1 MDEKNITQE
10 QAAATVQDAQAQ
22 EPAAGAGAAH
32 SSPLHLLPLR
42 RKAGAHVHPG
52 GRE

>member
-22 EPAAGAGAAH
+22 EPAAGLH

-42 RKAGAHVHPG
+42 RKSRSARSPG
-52 GRE
+52 RT

>member
-22 EPAAGAGAAH
+22 EPAAPALH

-42 RKAGAHVHPG
+42 RKSRSARSPG
-52 GRE
+52 RT

>member
-10 QAAATVQDAQAQ
+10 QAL
-22 EPAAGAGAAH
+22 H

-42 RKAGAHVHPG
+42 RKSRSARSPG
-52 GRE
+52 RT

>member
-22 EPAAGAGAAH
+22 EPAAGTGVAQQPAA
-32 SSPLHLLPLR
+32 PAAAPE
-42 RKAGAHVHPG
+42 K
-52 GRE
+52 